1 MDVFARDSGFI
12 SGCPAYGPD
21 PVLRPP
27 AMALEHPGSTAS
39 HALPNPELD
48 TVASEACRR
57 LARSPATKS
66 SLSAACCTTAA
77 AILQKV
83 LQLKLISGAAYLT
96 PIGFLGG
103 NAPAA
108 IGRDISSSLDWLGRE
123 QTEPS
128 YRTTNPKRA
137 RGHCSCIA
145 ANSRDVSSN

>member
-21 PVLRPP
+21 PVSRPP
-27 AMALEHPGSTAS
+27 AMALEHPGSAAS

-83 LQLKLISGAAYLT
+83 LHILPSIVV
-96 PIGFLGG
+96 G
-103 NAPAA
+103 NFVTW
-108 IGRDISSSLDWLGRE
+108 LDSAQCHDHDTALASHRF
-123 QTEPS
+123 
-128 YRTTNPKRA
+128 
-137 RGHCSCIA
+137 C
-145 ANSRDVSSN
+145 

>member
-1 MDVFARDSGFI
+1 MAGSTPWFGADVFARDSGFI

-21 PVLRPP
+21 PVFRPP
-27 AMALEHPGSTAS
+27 ATALEHPGSTAS

-83 LQLKLISGAAYLT
+83 LHVLP
-96 PIGFLGG
+96 PIVVG
-103 NAPAA
+103 NFVTC
-108 IGRDISSSLDWLGRE
+108 LD
-123 QTEPS
+123 S
-128 YRTTNPKRA
+128 A
-137 RGHCSCIA
+137 
-145 ANSRDVSSN
+145 